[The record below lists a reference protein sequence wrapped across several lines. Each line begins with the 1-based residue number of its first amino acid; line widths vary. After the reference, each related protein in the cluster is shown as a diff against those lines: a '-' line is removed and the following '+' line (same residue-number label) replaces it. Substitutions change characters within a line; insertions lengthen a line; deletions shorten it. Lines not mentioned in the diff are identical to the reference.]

1 MSEYQKPYSDKARE
15 NYDKIFRK
23 NNMVGIK
30 ELAEDASKEIIEYRI
45 RAIKDEP
52 MPLLSCLSGKNKKA
66 DE

>member
-23 NNMVGIK
+23 
-30 ELAEDASKEIIEYRI
+30 
-45 RAIKDEP
+45 
-52 MPLLSCLSGKNKKA
+52 KKA

>member
-23 NNMVGIK
+23 NKMVGIK
-30 ELAEDASKEIIEYRI
+30 EIAEDAAKEIIEYSI

-52 MPLLSCLSGKNKKA
+52 MPLLSRLKK
-66 DE
+66 